1 LLSLVH
7 WDREQFDKE
16 FHAEWE
22 EEESVKVTIE
32 LSLSQ
37 EYSVDCVVCPI
48 TESWQWW
55 TKVKEKSPNLWHT
68 SKQQLNKTL
77 PIIAS

>member
-1 LLSLVH
+1 VH
-7 WDREQFDKE
+7 WDREQFEKE

-22 EEESVKVTIE
+22 EEESVKVIIE

-37 EYSVDCVVCPI
+37 EYSGDCVVCPI
-48 TESWQWW
+48 TEPWQWW
-55 TKVKEKSPNLWHT
+55 TKVKEKSTNFWHT
-68 SKQQLNKTL
+68 LKQQIKRKH